1 MPIWQAL
8 ILGVVQ
14 GATEFLPVSSSGHLA
29 VIPWLFGWEDV
40 QADPDLERAFSVA
53 LHLGTFAGAAAYFRA
68 DIVRLSQAGLAAL
81 AKRKA
86 ETEDERMALLLAL
99 SALPAAVLGAGLDAL
114 LEGQFVGDAMIGVLL
129 IVFGFLLWVADRKP
143 GGRASET
150 WRARDAVSM
159 GLAQALAL
167 FPGVSRSGATI
178 TAGRFLGLNRDA
190 ATRLSFL
197 MSLPVIGGAGLY
209 EGVKLLRGGGL
220 PEGFAPA
227 FGVGMGAAAVTGF
240 AAVWG
245 LLRFVRR
252 RSFTPFVVYR
262 VIAGGIVI
270 AVAAARG

>member
-29 VIPWLFGWEDV
+29 LVPWLFGWEDV

-68 DIVRLSQAGLAAL
+68 DIVRLSRAGLVAL

-86 ETEDERMALLLAL
+86 ETDDERMALLLAL
-99 SALPAAVLGAGLDAL
+99 SSLPAAFLGAGLDAL

-129 IVFGFLLWVADRKP
+129 IVFGFLLWVADRNP
-143 GGRASET
+143 GGREAGT
-150 WRARDAVSM
+150 WRVRDAVSM
-159 GLAQALAL
+159 GFAQALAL

-178 TAGRFLGLNRDA
+178 TAGRFLGLSRDA

-209 EGVKLLRGGGL
+209 EGVKLVRAGGL
-220 PEGFAPA
+220 PEGFMPA

-245 LLRFVRR
+245 LLRFVRH
-252 RSFTPFVVYR
+252 RSFAPFVVYR
-262 VIAGGIVI
+262 IALGGIVI